1 MAHLSRC
8 LAKDGW
14 KVSYLLLGA
23 THTDFFKNA
32 NMPTSNLEKIMMD
45 PQKVAKY
52 TIEKMLKGK
61 KRIVPGLIYKF
72 YCLGK

>member
-1 MAHLSRC
+1 
-8 LAKDGW
+8 
-14 KVSYLLLGA
+14 
-23 THTDFFKNA
+23 
-32 NMPTSNLEKIMMD
+32 MPTSNLEKIMMD